1 MIKAVVFDL
10 DGTLYPEAARNKLMF
25 FEFLT
30 NVKFFLAFKQIRKKI
45 RILQSNQFSSSN
57 RDELFSLQVKMLSEH
72 LNLDENRCSF
82 LLNKIYYSQIFSDKF
97 KKLKPYHGVQDLI
110 YWLKFK
116 GIKLGIMSDFP
127 ILGRVKNLLGIQD
140 SFWDIL
146 CSSEDTGY
154 LKPHKAPFLKVI
166 EDLNLS
172 GNNILY
178 VGNSYEY
185 DILGARNVSM
195 KAAFF
200 SKRNINY
207 KGMIDFIFHD
217 YKDLREYIR
226 LNI

>member
-1 MIKAVVFDL
+1 
-10 DGTLYPEAARNKLMF
+10 
-25 FEFLT
+25 
-30 NVKFFLAFKQIRKKI
+30 
-45 RILQSNQFSSSN
+45 
-57 RDELFSLQVKMLSEH
+57 
-72 LNLDENRCSF
+72 
-82 LLNKIYYSQIFSDKF
+82 
-97 KKLKPYHGVQDLI
+97 
-110 YWLKFK
+110 
-116 GIKLGIMSDFP
+116 MSDFP

-146 CSSEDTGY
+146 YSSEDTGY

-166 EDLNLS
+166 EDLNLRS
-172 GNNILY
+172 NNILY

-200 SKRNINY
+200 SKKNINY

>member
-1 MIKAVVFDL
+1 
-10 DGTLYPEAARNKLMF
+10 
-25 FEFLT
+25 
-30 NVKFFLAFKQIRKKI
+30 
-45 RILQSNQFSSSN
+45 
-57 RDELFSLQVKMLSEH
+57 MLSEY
-72 LNLDENRCSF
+72 LNLDENRCAF

-97 KKLKPYHGVQDLI
+97 KKLKPYLGVQDLI

-116 GIKLGIMSDFP
+116 GIKLGVMSDFP

-146 CSSEDTGY
+146 YSSEDTGY

-166 EDLNLS
+166 EDLNLRS
-172 GNNILY
+172 NNILY

-200 SKRNINY
+200 STKKNINY